1 MLEATQRH
9 QKGHENNLDQLK
21 IPIKSSA
28 LQDINNGQLAS
39 EQLISARVKNHM
51 PRDEAKTD
59 TDALKQER
67 KRSTIKRNCKLKS
80 AAAISLSI
88 LYDKTYLYSVSAH
101 LPITE
106 QDRES
111 TSPKGNKF
119 ESSEKTIKEMEQDQ
133 ESIAL
138 TNYYLKGSM

>member
-1 MLEATQRH
+1 
-9 QKGHENNLDQLK
+9 
-21 IPIKSSA
+21 
-28 LQDINNGQLAS
+28 
-39 EQLISARVKNHM
+39 M

-111 TSPKGNKF
+111 TSPKGKKF
-119 ESSEKTIKEMEQDQ
+119 ESSEKTIKEMEQD
-133 ESIAL
+133 
-138 TNYYLKGSM
+138 